1 MGHAGPSAQVVLP
14 CADLDATL
22 AFFTERLGFRL
33 DAIFPADAPR
43 VAEISGH
50 GLRLRLERGSSG
62 SPAVL
67 RLACEDPTSF
77 ADGATELT
85 APNGTRIEIVAA
97 DAALVSPPNKPSVLL
112 SRMRD
117 EWGIKLSLRTI
128 FEAATLGDLALAAA
142 DAGARAVETLPDTL
156 SETAD
161 DAKALLE
168 RLDEL
173 TNEEVDALL
182 LQMDM
187 GGTARK

>member
-1 MGHAGPSAQVVLP
+1 MPLTETGAIDIDALRLLHRRKEAGEKPKT
-14 CADLDATL
+14 ATEIQL
-22 AFFTERLGFRL
+22 
-33 DAIFPADAPR
+33 
-43 VAEISGH
+43 AEIWKRILSQTTVM
-50 GLRLRLERGSSG
+50 RGDNFFELGGDS
-62 SPAVL
+62 L
-67 RLACEDPTSF
+67 LA
-77 ADGATELT
+77 A
-85 APNGTRIEIVAA
+85 R
-97 DAALVSPPNKPSVLL
+97 LL